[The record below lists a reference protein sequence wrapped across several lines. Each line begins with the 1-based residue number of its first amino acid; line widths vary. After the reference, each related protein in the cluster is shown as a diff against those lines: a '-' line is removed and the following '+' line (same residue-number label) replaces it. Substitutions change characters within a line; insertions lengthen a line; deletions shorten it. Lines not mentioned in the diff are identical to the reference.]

1 VFKNTLGPPPHTHTG
16 PSGSGKTTLL
26 RLIAGL
32 EMPTGGKILFDDFD
46 ATNTPVQ
53 DRQIGF
59 VFQNYA
65 LFNHKTVAENIR
77 FGLEVRLCAS
87 VSLCAC
93 VCAIVRDERERLKL
107 KTGSKSLATT
117 LPYFVG
123 EAMKEVF
130 WCLLGQGVADIH
142 PHTGTHARAHT
153 HVHIQTHPCTHTY
166 THIHIQAHMLTQST
180 SACRPFQVRKL
191 KIDHKQR
198 VNDLLELVQLEGLGD
213 RQVVLVLYLCISV
226 LISMRVCV

>member
-1 VFKNTLGPPPHTHTG
+1 MFYGVFKNTLAPPPHTHTG

-166 THIHIQAHMLTQST
+166 TD
-180 SACRPFQVRKL
+180 RKS
-191 KIDHKQR
+191 
-198 VNDLLELVQLEGLGD
+198 
-213 RQVVLVLYLCISV
+213 VV
-226 LISMRVCV
+226 